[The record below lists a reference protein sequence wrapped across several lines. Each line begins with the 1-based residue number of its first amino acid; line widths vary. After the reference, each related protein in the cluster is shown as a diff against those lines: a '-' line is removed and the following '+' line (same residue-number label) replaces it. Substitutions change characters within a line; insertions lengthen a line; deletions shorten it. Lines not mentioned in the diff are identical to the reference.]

1 MRVCLKTAHWVA
13 RGVPAEPDLGEPG
26 NGSPRTVRPTYF
38 GLAEPRF
45 RESGILLVE
54 CLVYMAVWSV
64 VVGLALTTFY
74 RAWDNS
80 RSLARYTEDM
90 ARALKV
96 GERWRTE
103 IRQATGALKLVS
115 EPGIADHALH
125 IPCASGEI
133 VYFCTGTNLLRRAG
147 EEGPWTV
154 LLPVVK
160 ASQMMPDSRG
170 SVTSW
175 RWELELA
182 SSPKRQTRIR
192 PLFTFQA
199 VPSNKAEP

>member
-1 MRVCLKTAHWVA
+1 MTVCLKAAHGVG
-13 RGVPAEPDLGEPG
+13 RGVPAEPGIGESQS
-26 NGSPRTVRPTYF
+26 GSPGTVRPTCF

-45 RESGILLVE
+45 RDSGILLVE
-54 CLVYMAVWSV
+54 CMVYLAVWFV
-64 VVGLALTTFY
+64 VVGLALATFY

-80 RSLARYTEDM
+80 RSLTRYTEDM
-90 ARALKV
+90 ARALKA
-96 GERWRTE
+96 GERWRAE

-154 LLPVVK
+154 LLPAVK
-160 ASQMMPDSRG
+160 ASRMLLDARG

-182 SSPKRQTRIR
+182 SSPKRQTRLR

-199 VPSNKAEP
+199 VPSPKAEP